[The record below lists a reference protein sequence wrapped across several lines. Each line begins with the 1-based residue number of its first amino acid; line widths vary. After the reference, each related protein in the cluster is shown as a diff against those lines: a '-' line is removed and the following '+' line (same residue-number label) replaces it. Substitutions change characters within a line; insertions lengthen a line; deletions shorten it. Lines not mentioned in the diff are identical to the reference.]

1 MRKADILDP
10 AQVFDL
16 FFTSEVIDLL
26 VRHTNA
32 YAEVKDANS
41 GDKAWELPGRIWK
54 EVSAIE
60 LKQWIGMLIYM
71 GVFSGCG
78 IRDYWRKSTLW
89 PVHPLCDYMSL
100 TRFQQILH
108 YFHISDPSVMHED
121 DENDGWTYKVDPL
134 LEAVH
139 QASSKY
145 YTPQTNVSID
155 EATIRFCGRS
165 RDTFKMPNKPIAE
178 GYKAFCLADHGYLF
192 DFAWHLGHNLHL
204 ELKILIISA
213 VLPPQF

>member
-1 MRKADILDP
+1 MHQTSFQPLQSTFLPHKAFSTLPSSLRKADILDP

-41 GDKAWELPGRIWK
+41 GDKAWELPGCIWK

-78 IRDYWRKSTLW
+78 IRDYW
-89 PVHPLCDYMSL
+89 
-100 TRFQQILH
+100 
-108 YFHISDPSVMHED
+108 
-121 DENDGWTYKVDPL
+121 
-134 LEAVH
+134 
-139 QASSKY
+139 
-145 YTPQTNVSID
+145 
-155 EATIRFCGRS
+155 
-165 RDTFKMPNKPIAE
+165 
-178 GYKAFCLADHGYLF
+178 
-192 DFAWHLGHNLHL
+192 
-204 ELKILIISA
+204 
-213 VLPPQF
+213 

>member
-1 MRKADILDP
+1 
-10 AQVFDL
+10 
-16 FFTSEVIDLL
+16 
-26 VRHTNA
+26 
-32 YAEVKDANS
+32 
-41 GDKAWELPGRIWK
+41 
-54 EVSAIE
+54 
-60 LKQWIGMLIYM
+60 
-71 GVFSGCG
+71 
-78 IRDYWRKSTLW
+78 
-89 PVHPLCDYMSL
+89 
-100 TRFQQILH
+100 
-108 YFHISDPSVMHED
+108 MHED
-121 DENDGWTYKVDPL
+121 DENNGWTYKVDPL

-155 EATIRFCGRS
+155 EAMIRFCGRS
-165 RDTFKMPNKPIAE
+165 RDTFKMPNKPIGE